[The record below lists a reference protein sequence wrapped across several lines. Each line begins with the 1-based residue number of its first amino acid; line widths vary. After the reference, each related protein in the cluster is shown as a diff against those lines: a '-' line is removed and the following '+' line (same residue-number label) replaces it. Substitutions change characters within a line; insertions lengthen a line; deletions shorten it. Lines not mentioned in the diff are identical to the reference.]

1 MSNTLVQR
9 CGAEALGTFV
19 MVFAGCGAVA
29 VGSLSLGGVSA
40 VFGLVVACMIFTTGH
55 ISGAHFNPAVTV
67 AFSAGG
73 FLPRRE
79 VVPYIAAQIAG
90 STLAAWA
97 VSLTLGPISTG
108 VTRFTIGTE
117 TAFGLEFLLTFF
129 LMFVIVS
136 VATDGR
142 AKGPLAA
149 VAIGGI
155 VAVGA
160 AVGGP
165 VTGASMN
172 PARSLGPAFI
182 AGEMTA
188 IWLYCLAPLLGACAA
203 VFVYR
208 AISRTP

>member
-1 MSNTLVQR
+1 MQR
-9 CGAEALGTFV
+9 CSAEALGTFV

-29 VGSLSLGGVSA
+29 VGTLSVGGVSA
-40 VFGLVVACMIFTTGH
+40 VFGLVVACMIFATGH

-73 FLPRRE
+73 FLPRGE
-79 VVPYIAAQIAG
+79 VLPYITAQIMGA
-90 STLAAWA
+90 TLASLS

-108 VTRFTIGTE
+108 VTRFTVETG

-129 LMFVIVS
+129 LMFVIVA

-142 AKGPLAA
+142 IKGPLAA

-172 PARSLGPAFI
+172 PARSLGPALI
-182 AGEMTA
+182 SGELTG
-188 IWLYCLAPLLGACAA
+188 IWLYCVAPLLGAVTA
-203 VFVYR
+203 VFVYD

>member
-1 MSNTLVQR
+1 MQR
-9 CGAEALGTFV
+9 CSAEALGTFV

-29 VGSLSLGGVSA
+29 VGTLSVGGVSA

-55 ISGAHFNPAVTV
+55 ISGAHFNPAVTI

-73 FLPRRE
+73 FLPRGE
-79 VVPYIAAQIAG
+79 VVPYITAQIVGA
-90 STLAAWA
+90 TLASLA
-97 VSLTLGPISTG
+97 VSLTLGPVSTG
-108 VTRFTIGTE
+108 VTRFTVGTS

-129 LMFVIVS
+129 LMFVIVA

-142 AKGPLAA
+142 IKGPLAA

-182 AGEMTA
+182 AGELTA
-188 IWLYCLAPLLGACAA
+188 IWLYCLAPLFGAVTA